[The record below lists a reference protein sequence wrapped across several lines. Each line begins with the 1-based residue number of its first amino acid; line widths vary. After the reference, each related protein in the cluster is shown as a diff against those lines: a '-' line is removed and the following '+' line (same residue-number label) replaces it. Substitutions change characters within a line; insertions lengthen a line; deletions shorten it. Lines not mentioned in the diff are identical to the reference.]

1 MAENQD
7 NTSNPDQGKQS
18 TAETNV
24 TYKRDDDSLRNS
36 STTSTADTDNDNTT
50 HEGIERV
57 DDVFDGDLNSIEI
70 NKDNQDS

>member
-7 NTSNPDQGKQS
+7 NPSASDQGKKS

-24 TYKRDDDSLRNS
+24 TYQRDDAALRNS

-50 HEGIERV
+50 HEGVERV
-57 DDVFDGDLNSIEI
+57 DDVFDGDVDNIEI
-70 NKDNQDS
+70 DK

>member
-7 NTSNPDQGKQS
+7 NTTPPEQGKQS

-24 TYKRDDDSLRNS
+24 TYHRDDAALRNS
-36 STTSTADTDNDNTT
+36 STTSTADTDNDNTI

-57 DDVFDGDLNSIEI
+57 DDVFDGDVDTIEI
-70 NKDNQDS
+70 NKTDPDQ